1 MLLIFNDAGGGGG
14 IFSHFVSL
22 LSLAHF
28 PVLVFFSF
36 LSPFLRFLCSKLD
49 VNVLPV
55 TCQGHLSVRLQRGQ
69 PGAGPDGGDPGRGG
83 PAPALHQGG
92 AGHLSD
98 DHQVNL
104 VQVHNE

>member
-1 MLLIFNDAGGGGG
+1 MLGWGGGD
-14 IFSHFVSL
+14 IFPSRL
-22 LSLAHF
+22 LA
-28 PVLVFFSF
+28 LVCPLSCFGLFLFF
-36 LSPFLRFLCSKLD
+36 SPFLHFVCNKLN

-69 PGAGPDGGDPGRGG
+69 PGARPDGGDPGRGG

-92 AGHLSD
+92 AGHLSN

-104 VQVHNE
+104 VQIHNE